1 MTTISTSN
9 NYLTL
14 INIFTVAPANQQKLV
29 ELLSLATNETVCKV
43 PGFISSALH
52 KSLDGT
58 RVTMYAQWESKEHYQ
73 KMRSNPVASPYLDQA
88 LQMATFAPGMYEVVE
103 TFVPIK
109 SATDDTQQA

>member
-43 PGFISSALH
+43 SGFVSSALH

-58 RVTMYAQWESKEHYQ
+58 LVTMYAQWESKEHYQ
-73 KMRSNPVASPYLDQA
+73 NMRNNPVASPYLDQA
-88 LQMATFAPGMYEVVE
+88 MQMATFAPAMYEVVE
-103 TFVPIK
+103 TFTPHP
-109 SATDDTQQA
+109 